1 MTRHHVDGS
10 GAPATT
16 VRDPLAYE
24 TELPGRGRLVQLG
37 TPGPSEQK
45 YSLSFQ
51 ADDGL
56 PPSDPVTMSW
66 GTVEQIK
73 DKAAPTPSIDAILDM
88 VLLDL
93 HRSDP
98 KEWPYDGQGNKGLDQ
113 PSHQQDHHQV
123 ESLSHFFLLSTHT
136 HLYYIFGW
144 FPAT

>member
-10 GAPATT
+10 GAPATA

-88 VLLDL
+88 VPSYHL

-98 KEWPYDGQGNKGLDQ
+98 KDWPYDGQGNKGLDQ
-113 PSHQQDHHQV
+113 PSHQQEHHQV
-123 ESLSHFFLLSTHT
+123 ESLSPIFLLSTHT
-136 HLYYIFGW
+136 HLYYIFG
-144 FPAT
+144 